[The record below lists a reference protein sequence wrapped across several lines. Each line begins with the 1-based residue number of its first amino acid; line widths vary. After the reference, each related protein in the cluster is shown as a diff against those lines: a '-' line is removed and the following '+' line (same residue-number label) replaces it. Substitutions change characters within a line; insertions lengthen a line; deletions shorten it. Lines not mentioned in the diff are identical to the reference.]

1 MVKNAMVCFL
11 LAGFLLAPL
20 AAEAKLRDE
29 TVVLYLPFDEGKGEE
44 VKDLS
49 KSGKTG
55 VLGTR
60 GKDLP
65 QWVDGKFGK
74 ALEFDGETNF
84 VQIEETPDFS
94 FASDPGTM
102 TLAAWVEVLKT
113 NTDNHTQNRQPIIM
127 TRNVF
132 IGHREDGQFLNA
144 VIDDVRI
151 WNRVLEPDEIVET
164 MESPLT
170 GLAVHP
176 NSRLASK
183 WGG

>member
-1 MVKNAMVCFL
+1 
-11 LAGFLLAPL
+11 
-20 AAEAKLRDE
+20 
-29 TVVLYLPFDEGKGEE
+29 
-44 VKDLS
+44 
-49 KSGKTG
+49 
-55 VLGTR
+55 
-60 GKDLP
+60 
-65 QWVDGKFGK
+65 
-74 ALEFDGETNF
+74 
-84 VQIEETPDFS
+84 
-94 FASDPGTM
+94 M

-132 IGHREDGQFLNA
+132 ISHREDGQFLNA

-183 WGG
+183 WGDKGIDRARGICKYSFIVLKYRSFWKCSLPF